1 MTNCKI
7 LVVDDEHDIAD
18 LLEVYLQNE
27 NYIVYKFYSA
37 KDALTCIE
45 QEELDLAILDIMLP
59 DISGFSICQKIRE
72 THTYPIIMLTAKY
85 EETDKITG
93 LTLGADDYVTKP
105 FRPLEL
111 IARVKA
117 QLRRYKKYSPTPI
130 EERKTNVLLTYDKLQ
145 LNTQTYECLLD
156 GENVALTP
164 TEFSILRILLEHK
177 GTVVTVEDLFCSV
190 WKDEYYSK
198 NSSTITVHIR
208 HLREKLQDTA
218 EKPKY
223 IKTISP
229 SCFYNAV
236 TRLRKKA
243 CQIPDPVGKA
253 STLDLTSHKQDVV
266 QIAIEPESSPA
277 GLIPDNGNRPMHLD
291 NSHTIEIEADGLLIR
306 MSNEIKPLLLKMLM
320 DTLKESLC

>member
-1 MTNCKI
+1 MNEKI

-59 DISGFSICQKIRE
+59 DISGFSLCQKIRE
-72 THTYPIIMLTAKY
+72 KHTYPIIMLTAKD

-145 LNTQTYECLLD
+145 LNTQSYECLLD

-223 IKTISP
+223 IKTIWG
-229 SCFYNAV
+229 
-236 TRLRKKA
+236 
-243 CQIPDPVGKA
+243 VGYK
-253 STLDLTSHKQDVV
+253 
-266 QIAIEPESSPA
+266 I
-277 GLIPDNGNRPMHLD
+277 
-291 NSHTIEIEADGLLIR
+291 
-306 MSNEIKPLLLKMLM
+306 
-320 DTLKESLC
+320 

>member
-72 THTYPIIMLTAKY
+72 KHTYPIIMLTAKD

-117 QLRRYKKYSPTPI
+117 QLRRYKKYIPVSV
-130 EERKTNVLLTYDKLQ
+130 EESQTNAILTYDKLQ

-156 GENVALTP
+156 GENIALTP

-177 GTVVTVEDLFCSV
+177 GTVVTVENLFCSV

-208 HLREKLQDTA
+208 HLREKLKDTA

-223 IKTISP
+223 IKTIWG
-229 SCFYNAV
+229 
-236 TRLRKKA
+236 
-243 CQIPDPVGKA
+243 VGYK
-253 STLDLTSHKQDVV
+253 
-266 QIAIEPESSPA
+266 I
-277 GLIPDNGNRPMHLD
+277 
-291 NSHTIEIEADGLLIR
+291 
-306 MSNEIKPLLLKMLM
+306 
-320 DTLKESLC
+320 